1 MTFLINSYFSHEFFF
16 IIKMF
21 KYQFLLVLNKKVVI
35 THHITFDK
43 LKKNVEKCLIMN
55 WKK

>member
-1 MTFLINSYFSHEFFF
+1 MNFFIHPHFSYEFFF

-21 KYQFLLVLNKKVVI
+21 KYQFLFVLNKKVVI

-43 LKKNVEKCLIMN
+43 LKKNVEKCLMMN
-55 WKK
+55 